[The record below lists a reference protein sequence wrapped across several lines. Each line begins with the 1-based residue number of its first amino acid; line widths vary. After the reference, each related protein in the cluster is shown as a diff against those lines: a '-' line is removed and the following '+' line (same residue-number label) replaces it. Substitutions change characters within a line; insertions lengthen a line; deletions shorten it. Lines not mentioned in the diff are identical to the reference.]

1 MEILIAIGVI
11 VAVAIILGVV
21 IAFVS
26 DKFKVKV
33 DERAEKALSMMP
45 GVNCGACGFPGC
57 SGLVDALVDGSETHV
72 KRCAVIKPEKAQEV
86 VDYLNSAEAEDGSKL
101 KGVGEAESL
110 GNRSCS
116 NCLVEL
122 KKEIL

>member
-45 GVNCGACGFPGC
+45 GVNCGACG
-57 SGLVDALVDGSETHV
+57 LVDGSETHV

-101 KGVGEAESL
+101 KVTL
-110 GNRSCS
+110 
-116 NCLVEL
+116 
-122 KKEIL
+122 

>member
-1 MEILIAIGVI
+1 MTRKETNRMEILIAIGVI

-45 GVNCGACGFPGC
+45 GVNCGACGFAGC

-101 KGVGEAESL
+101 KVTL
-110 GNRSCS
+110 
-116 NCLVEL
+116 
-122 KKEIL
+122 

>member
-45 GVNCGACGFPGC
+45 GVN
-57 SGLVDALVDGSETHV
+57 
-72 KRCAVIKPEKAQEV
+72 
-86 VDYLNSAEAEDGSKL
+86 
-101 KGVGEAESL
+101 
-110 GNRSCS
+110 
-116 NCLVEL
+116 
-122 KKEIL
+122 